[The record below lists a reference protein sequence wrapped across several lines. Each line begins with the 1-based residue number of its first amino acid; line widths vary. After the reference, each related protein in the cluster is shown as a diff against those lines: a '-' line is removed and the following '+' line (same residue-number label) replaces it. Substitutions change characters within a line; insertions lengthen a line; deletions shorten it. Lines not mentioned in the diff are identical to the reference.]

1 MINTIRRV
9 LKVFD
14 ENHLWDEG
22 VELIGSWCFH
32 LYQRHLGVKV
42 YPLRTVDADFLIPY
56 PYKGKT
62 RIRLVKK
69 LEALGFRHSFN
80 PDGSIYL
87 KSAELKI
94 EFIIPERGRGFTNPP
109 TVKQLSL
116 KAIPLRFT
124 DILLDDPIYVKER
137 GIKVL
142 IPNPTAFCL
151 HKLLIANERPK
162 PEKKLKDLE
171 QAIHTYKIIPKKKMK
186 QIYTKFPRPW
196 RKRIIQCLKKEKKNL
211 LLLKKDINK
220 MIVTLQKIEK
230 DRL

>member
-1 MINTIRRV
+1 MIKTIRRV

-22 VELIGSWCFH
+22 VELIGSWCFY

-42 YPLRTVDADFLIPY
+42 YPLRTLDVDFLIPY

-69 LEALGFRHSFN
+69 LKELGFRHSFN

-87 KSAELKI
+87 WSAELKI
-94 EFIIPERGRGFTNPP
+94 EFIIPERGKGFINPP
-109 TVKQLSL
+109 TVKRLSL
-116 KAIPLRFT
+116 TAIPLRFA
-124 DILLDDPIYVKER
+124 DILLEDPIYVKEK

-151 HKLLIANERPK
+151 HKLLIASERKK

-171 QAIHTYKIIPKKKMK
+171 QAIHTYKIVPKKKIK
-186 QIYTKFPRPW
+186 QIYMKFPRPW
-196 RKRIIQCLKKEKKNL
+196 RKRIVKCLEKEKRNL
-211 LLLKKDINK
+211 PLLKGDINK
-220 MIVTLQKIEK
+220 MIVTLQNIKNGS
-230 DRL
+230 L

>member
-42 YPLRTVDADFLIPY
+42 YPFRTLDVDFLIPY
-56 PYKGKT
+56 PYKGKA
-62 RIRLVKK
+62 RISLVKK
-69 LEALGFRHSFN
+69 LKELGFRHAFK

-94 EFIIPERGRGFTNPP
+94 EFIIPERGRGFINPP
-109 TVKQLSL
+109 TIKPLSL
-116 KAIPLRFT
+116 KAIPLRFA
-124 DILLDDPIYVKER
+124 DILLEDPIYVKEK

-151 HKLLIANERPK
+151 HKLLIANRRRK
-162 PEKKLKDLE
+162 VGKKLKDLE
-171 QAIHTYKIIPKKKMK
+171 QAIHTYKIAPAKKIK
-186 QIYTKFPRPW
+186 QIYMKFPRPW
-196 RKRIIQCLKKEKKNL
+196 RKRIIQCLEKEKKNL
-211 LLLKKDINK
+211 PLLKRDIDR

-230 DRL
+230 DSL